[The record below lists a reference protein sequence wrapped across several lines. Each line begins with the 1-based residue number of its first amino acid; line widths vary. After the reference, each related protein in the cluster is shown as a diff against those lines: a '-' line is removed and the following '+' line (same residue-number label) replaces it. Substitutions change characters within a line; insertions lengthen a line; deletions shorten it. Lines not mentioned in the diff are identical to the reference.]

1 MALNQPPEAH
11 ALPCGHSIE
20 DLWDRMQTGTLG
32 LHERSCPHCLTATDG
47 LAALADATRALRAD
61 TAGPPPD
68 LLTRVMTAVQ
78 ADVRRVR
85 TLTVPAELGP
95 VALSEQAIAVVLRYA
110 VDAVDGVRARRC
122 RLEQAPG
129 RPGAV
134 RVRISLT
141 LRYGAGPAA
150 TLLDQVRRQ
159 VHAAARASVGL
170 DIVAVDLDIEDV
182 WPLDGPGSGRPAPG
196 PSAETLPA
204 TAALPDRP
212 EP

>member
-85 TLTVPAELGP
+85 TSPCPPSSARSRSPSRPSPSSCATPST
-95 VALSEQAIAVVLRYA
+95 LSTASAP
-110 VDAVDGVRARRC
+110 DAAASNKHQG
-122 RLEQAPG
+122 
-129 RPGAV
+129 
-134 RVRISLT
+134 
-141 LRYGAGPAA
+141 GPA
-150 TLLDQVRRQ
+150 
-159 VHAAARASVGL
+159 
-170 DIVAVDLDIEDV
+170 
-182 WPLDGPGSGRPAPG
+182 PSGCGYR
-196 PSAETLPA
+196 
-204 TAALPDRP
+204 
-212 EP
+212 